1 MWQVD
6 RGVLVKEKGC
16 PWTCI
21 ESLPPTAPLDRGL
34 SVWARTK
41 PQSSASEQKE
51 RMPLSLGIGCL
62 PGLTSGCWYQ

>member
-34 SVWARTK
+34 SVWTK

-62 PGLTSGCWYQ
+62 PRLTSGCWYQ